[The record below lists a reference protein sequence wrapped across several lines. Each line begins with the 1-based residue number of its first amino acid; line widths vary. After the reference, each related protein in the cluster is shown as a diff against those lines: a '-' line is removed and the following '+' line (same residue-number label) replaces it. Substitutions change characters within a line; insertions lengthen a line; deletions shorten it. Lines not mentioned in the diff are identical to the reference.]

1 MKIGEIIQNHLQ
13 HNDLS
18 QRQFAKK
25 CGLSNGYISMLINN
39 ANPKTGKPLIPSLS
53 ALMALSQGLG
63 ISLNELLNIAD
74 DIEINIEKIKN
85 ISTIPG
91 IFPLK
96 TKKLPIMGDIACGK
110 PIFAEESYDGYI
122 DIDEGINADF
132 CLRAKGDSMIGARIM
147 DGDIVMVKKQDM
159 VQNGEIAVVL
169 IDDEATLKRAYF
181 YPDKNK
187 LILNPENPKYEPLV
201 FIGEELNS
209 IHILGKAVAFQSVI
223 R

>member
-1 MKIGEIIQNHLQ
+1 MKFSEILKSLRKNKRITQTELANMLNVSKSTIGMYETGQREPNFEILEK
-13 HNDLS
+13 LS
-18 QRQFAKK
+18 SVFSVSIDYLL
-25 CGLSNGYISMLINN
+25 GNSP
-39 ANPKTGKPLIPSLS
+39 NPSPDVTI
-53 ALMALSQGLG
+53 
-63 ISLNELLNIAD
+63 
-74 DIEINIEKIKN
+74 
-85 ISTIPG
+85 IPG

-122 DIDEGINADF
+122 DIEEGINADF

>member
-13 HNDLS
+13 QNDLS

-25 CGLSNGYISMLINN
+25 CDLSNGYISMLINN
-39 ANPKTGKPLIPSLS
+39 VNPKTGKPLIPSLS

-63 ISLNELLNIAD
+63 ISLNELLSIAD
-74 DIEINIEKIKN
+74 DIEINIGKIKN
-85 ISTIPG
+85 ISTVPG

-96 TKKLPIMGDIACGK
+96 TKKLPIMGEIACGK

-122 DIDEGINADF
+122 DIEEGINADF

-147 DGDIVMVKKQDM
+147 DGDIVIVKKQDM

-169 IDDEATLKRAYF
+169 IDDEATLKRAYY

-209 IHILGKAVAFQSVI
+209 IRILGKAVAFQSVI

>member
-1 MKIGEIIQNHLQ
+1 MPKRTKSYSNIGERIKELRKKAALTQNE
-13 HNDLS
+13 LS
-18 QRQFAKK
+18 KRVNKSESSVRMWELGRSEPDIDTLNILAEIF
-25 CGLSNGYISMLINN
+25 SVSTDYI
-39 ANPKTGKPLIPSLS
+39 TGKSPSPDVT
-53 ALMALSQGLG
+53 
-63 ISLNELLNIAD
+63 I
-74 DIEINIEKIKN
+74 
-85 ISTIPG
+85 IPG

-122 DIDEGINADF
+122 DIEEGINADF